1 MGPQHHI
8 PRLRGNPPTQLLGEP
23 VTVVDLAHGSETLP
37 PTDGIELTGPRVHVV
52 ARPSGTEPKLKCYL
66 EVIEPCTGPDI
77 PHERARDRLARI
89 AAEITEHLG
98 LTDPAP
104 SK

>member
-1 MGPQHHI
+1 MI
-8 PRLRGNPPTQLLGEP
+8 
-23 VTVVDLAHGSETLP
+23 V
-37 PTDGIELTGPRVHVV
+37 
-52 ARPSGTEPKLKCYL
+52 RPSGTEPKLKCYL